1 MGLDG
6 TARPGSEG
14 DRLPWNPSYWISN
27 RFIHAMARWIAR
39 RRLELE
45 VEGLEH
51 LPRRGPLVIAARHYH
66 HAFDGAALFT
76 ASPRPL
82 SLVVTLDWVTSRA
95 GRFCMERLARLA
107 RFPVLLRE
115 EALLP
120 GPDGRVLH
128 PDSAYAPEEV
138 FTYGRSCMRDAAT
151 LVAGGGALLV
161 FPEAYPNVDPHHTP
175 KEGARFMAFR
185 GGFVSIA
192 EIAARRLGA
201 PVPIVP
207 AGLVYEPGPRWRATL
222 RFGEALRA
230 PGPHGSRALVAA
242 VQERVMDLSRAAEP
256 AALSLGTA

>member
-1 MGLDG
+1 MSPSQG
-6 TARPGSEG
+6 TPAAWSASR
-14 DRLPWNPSYWISN
+14 WNPTYWLSN

-39 RRLELE
+39 QRLDLE
-45 VEGLEH
+45 IEGLEH
-51 LPRRGPLVIAARHYH
+51 LPRQGPVVIAARHYH

-115 EALLP
+115 EALVP

-128 PDSAYAPEEV
+128 PNSAYTPEEV
-138 FTYGRSCMRDAAT
+138 LPYGRRCMRDAAA
-151 LVAGGGALLV
+151 LVAAGGALLV

-175 KEGARFMAFR
+175 KQGDRFLVFR

-192 EIAARRLGA
+192 EIAARRLGH

-207 AGLVYEPGPRWRATL
+207 AGLCYEPGPRWRATL
-222 RFGEALRA
+222 RFGAPLEAPA
-230 PGPHGSRALVAA
+230 ADGSRALVRA
-242 VQERVMDLSRAAEP
+242 VQERVMDLSQP
-256 AALSLGTA
+256 ARPTPVGAG

>member
-1 MGLDG
+1 L
-6 TARPGSEG
+6 GS
-14 DRLPWNPSYWISN
+14 NPAYWVSN
-27 RFIHAMARWIAR
+27 RFIHAFSRWLAW
-39 RRLELE
+39 RRLELH

-51 LPRRGPLVIAARHYH
+51 VPRTGPLVIAARHYH

-82 SLVVTLDWVTSRA
+82 SLVVTLDWVTSRL
-95 GRFCMERLARLA
+95 GRACMERLARLA

-128 PDSAYAPEEV
+128 PNSAYSPAEV
-138 FTYGRSCMRDAAT
+138 LPYGRRCMRDAAE
-151 LVAGGGALLV
+151 LVTEGRALLA
-161 FPEAYPNVDPHHTP
+161 FPEAYPNVDPHVTP
-175 KEGARFMAFR
+175 KQDGRFMSFR

-207 AGLVYEPGPRWRATL
+207 AGLCYEPGPKWRAWL
-222 RFGEALRA
+222 RFGA
-230 PGPHGSRALVAA
+230 PLYAPDPRGAHDLVRA
-242 VQERVMDLSRAAEP
+242 VQERVMALSEP
-256 AALSLGTA
+256 AKPKVAAGPES